1 MASCHSLHFHRRWK
15 SRPTLKY
22 NSRPRRF
29 QALELKGLKAKIR
42 SEVDALRQ
50 ELIQLSLKIHD
61 NPELSFQEKRASS
74 WLIEFLHD
82 NGFRVRR
89 NFVGLPTAFEAT
101 YGRGTPRIALLAEY
115 DALPQMGHGCGHNV
129 IAASAVGAGVA
140 SKLAVDQVGGT
151 IVVLGT
157 PGEEVFGGK
166 IDMVE
171 ARVFDGIDVAMMVHP
186 NTRNTVTMETLAC
199 ISLDVE
205 FIGKAAHA
213 AAQPYKG
220 VNALE
225 ALILGFNSVNAL
237 RQHIKGEAR
246 IHGIITDGGQAPN
259 IVPAR
264 SAARFLIRAL
274 DKGYLDELKEKVL
287 NCFRAGSVA
296 TGAKLIHHWGERS
309 YLPMKSNVALAG
321 LFNENLE
328 SLGRHVQAPDPRFG
342 FGSTDM
348 GNVSQV
354 VPSIHPL
361 VAIAPPEVVIHT
373 PEFAE
378 AAASEAGHEGLLD
391 AAKAMATTVVD
402 ILTKPEVL
410 DEIKQEFLSSHD

>member
-1 MASCHSLHFHRRWK
+1 
-15 SRPTLKY
+15 
-22 NSRPRRF
+22 
-29 QALELKGLKAKIR
+29 LELEGLKAKIT
-42 SEVDALRQ
+42 SEVDGLRQ

-61 NPELSFQEKRASS
+61 NPELSFQERRASS
-74 WLIEFLHD
+74 WLIEFLRD

-140 SKLAVDQVGGT
+140 SKLAVDQAGGT

-157 PGEEVFGGK
+157 PGEEVVGGK

-171 ARVFDGIDVAMMVHP
+171 ARVFEGIDVAMMVHP

-199 ISLDVE
+199 TSLDVE

-274 DKGYLDELKEKVL
+274 DQGYLDELKEKVL

-309 YLPMKSNVALAG
+309 YLPMKSNVALAE
-321 LFNENLE
+321 LFNENLKL
-328 SLGRHVQAPDPRFG
+328 LGRYVEPPDPRFG

-361 VAIAPPEVVIHT
+361 LAIAPPEVAIHT

-410 DEIKQEFLSSHD
+410 DEIKEEFLSSHG